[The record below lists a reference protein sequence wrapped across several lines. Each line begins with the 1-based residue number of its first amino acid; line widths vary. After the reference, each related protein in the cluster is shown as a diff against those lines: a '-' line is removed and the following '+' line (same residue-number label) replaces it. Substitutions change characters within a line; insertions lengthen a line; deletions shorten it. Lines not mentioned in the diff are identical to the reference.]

1 MLFFTLLLG
10 LAQRREDEDI
20 LTPSV
25 LYSNLFNIQTYDM
38 GFSYYKDANRIV
50 RTIQWT
56 QASVMK
62 QRTASFRDIIPS
74 GTDSRQ

>member
-1 MLFFTLLLG
+1 MLFFTLILG
-10 LAQRREDEDI
+10 LVQRREDEDI

-25 LYSNLFNIQTYDM
+25 LYSNLFNIQTYDK
-38 GFSYYKDANRIV
+38 GFSYYNGANRIV

-62 QRTASFRDIIPS
+62 QRTTSFRDIIPS